1 MDTILNQIEINKK
14 LLRELEPVEDLWYN
28 PSLQLVWNIIVDNI
42 KEMEDIRGLELSE
55 YMKFEIN

>member
-28 PSLQLVWNIIVDNI
+28 PNLQLAWNIIVDNI
-42 KEMEDIRGLELSE
+42 KEMENIRGLELSE

>member
-1 MDTILNQIEINKK
+1 MDIILNQIEVNKK

>member
-28 PSLQLVWNIIVDNI
+28 PSLQLAWNIIVDNI